1 MKNLILGTVLG
12 LTLLA
17 GSAQA
22 EMKGDTYIAYENAQL
37 ISESSKLFG
46 AQPIDEILGGDSMV
60 HKLKYGAATEDWRI
74 FWLGS
79 VAPEKNNEII
89 LGFGADWI
97 HKINDNFSWYL
108 GTEVGMGRQ
117 NVKGDTA
124 NVSTNATKV
133 SYVISGIS
141 SQTYTPT
148 QIKYEDNTELLTIGL
163 TLGTTYKLSKNLD
176 LSAQYN
182 YRYDTYQ
189 VAYRN
194 QDDTTILNSMTVK
207 QDNHT
212 FGLSLAYKF

>member
-1 MKNLILGTVLG
+1 MKNLILGTVLAAS
-12 LTLLA
+12 LA
-17 GSAQA
+17 ISANA

-46 AQPIDEILGGDSMV
+46 AQPVDEILGGDAMV
-60 HKLKYGAATEDWRI
+60 HKFKYGAASEDWRI

-79 VAPEKNNEII
+79 LSPDRNNEII

-124 NVSTNATKV
+124 SVSTNATKV

-141 SQTYTPT
+141 PQTYTPT
-148 QIKYEDNTELLTIGL
+148 TIKYEENTELLTIGL